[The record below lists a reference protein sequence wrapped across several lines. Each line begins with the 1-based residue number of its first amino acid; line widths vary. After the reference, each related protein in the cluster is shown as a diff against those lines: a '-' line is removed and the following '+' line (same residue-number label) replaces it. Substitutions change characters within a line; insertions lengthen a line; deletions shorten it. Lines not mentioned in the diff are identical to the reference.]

1 MTWITPLSKRRSKR
15 LPLRPLSLPAPSPQV
30 QHRGRPPAVDPSGIS
45 HGNWPRR
52 ERGGRRWRW
61 PRAAVPGRG
70 ARVPSGV
77 STREGSAHGPG
88 AAGCARAGASGGEGR
103 SGVAAPVVVPAPAP
117 HPPRP
122 APLRFSRAIF
132 PYGAGARLGAARS
145 LSGRRSLR
153 CKKGLFQ
160 RRQRPVQAGPL
171 PRCPGTMLL
180 AMGGRGAV
188 VNPRGCKRAPGASP
202 RLLPCCAAQ
211 ERREGSGAKPAAQG
225 ARGRGRAGG
234 GGSRH
239 LRGGRGLACGERPPQ
254 VLGRGGERS
263 VGAWLH
269 VPPERRGKA
278 GRFIGAAASH
288 SGERGGWGCVWVCV

>member
-77 STREGSAHGPG
+77 STREGSAHGAHGQDPG
-88 AAGCARAGASGGEGR
+88 AAGCARAGASGRGGR
-103 SGVAAPVVVPAPAP
+103 SGMAAPVVVPAPAP

-122 APLRFSRAIF
+122 APLLFSRAVF
-132 PYGAGARLGAARS
+132 PYGVGRRLGAARS

-180 AMGGRGAV
+180 AMGGSGAV
-188 VNPRGCKRAPGASP
+188 GYP
-202 RLLPCCAAQ
+202 
-211 ERREGSGAKPAAQG
+211 
-225 ARGRGRAGG
+225 RAGK
-234 GGSRH
+234 SIAAAPAP
-239 LRGGRGLACGERPPQ
+239 LRGTK
-254 VLGRGGERS
+254 
-263 VGAWLH
+263 
-269 VPPERRGKA
+269 KA
-278 GRFIGAAASH
+278 
-288 SGERGGWGCVWVCV
+288 